1 MTQSE
6 RENRVTPAIFPA
18 GYVGSLLSHD
28 FDELAHCARAW
39 RHEYTKLTSGPFQGK
54 TIQAHTAGLQL
65 SLAAWSGGLLVRGA
79 VPSGGRSFALL
90 SAPHRSARING
101 RILEHEAV
109 GTRSGRDELYFV
121 GAPGTSMVVLT
132 IEDRLLDR
140 TLGMIFGSDW
150 NELGGSTPVLRMRDA
165 TSARSSLRRLLAAM
179 CRHPERL
186 TEPGSAA
193 MLEEQVLM
201 ALLSRLDLPADVVR
215 PAERLRLARRA
226 DEYLRV
232 NRSRPVS
239 IAELCAATG
248 ARERTL
254 HVACREHLGLPPAA
268 YLRALRLH
276 GARRDLRELGKG
288 TTVTDTAT
296 RWGFFHFGEF
306 AGAYRRLF
314 GEAPSETARS
324 GAGQRRTVQAQAV

>member
-1 MTQSE
+1 MIE
-6 RENRVTPAIFPA
+6 PARESRTAPAIFPA
-18 GYVGSLLSHD
+18 GYVGSLLTRD
-28 FDELAHCARAW
+28 FDELADCARAW

-65 SLAAWSGGLLVRGA
+65 GLAAWSGGLLVRGA

-90 SAPHRSARING
+90 SAGHQSARING
-101 RILEHEAV
+101 RILEREAV
-109 GTRSGRDELYFV
+109 GTRSGSDELYFV

-132 IEDRLLDR
+132 IEDGLLDR
-140 TLGMIFGSDW
+140 TLGMIFGADW
-150 NELGGSTPVLRMRDA
+150 KELGGSTPVLRIRDA
-165 TSARSSLRRLLAAM
+165 ASAHASLRRLLAAM
-179 CRHPERL
+179 CRHPEHL
-186 TEPGSAA
+186 TEPEAAA

-201 ALLSRLDLPADVVR
+201 ALLSRLDLPADVVH

-226 DEYLRV
+226 DEYLRL
-232 NRSRPVS
+232 NGSRPVS

-254 HVACREHLGLPPAA
+254 HIACREHLGLPPAA

-276 GARRDLRELGKG
+276 GARRDLRELGSA

-314 GEAPSETARS
+314 GEAPSQTARG
-324 GAGQRRTVQAQAV
+324 GAGRTVRTQAA